1 MITPKKSRKAF
12 TLIEILMS
20 LVILAMLLS
29 AAALAINASAISYTA
44 YESIFKAMN
53 TARQSLLR
61 ITTDLRSATAVALI
75 GAGAGD
81 DPDNTQCS
89 MVTADGRDITYQ
101 YDGTDDTLYL
111 VDNSAGNSY
120 VLCEN
125 VTAMSFNRA
134 TVPGDPTKVRNVR
147 IIITVAHG
155 SVSQTIPSAA
165 VIRKNM

>member
-1 MITPKKSRKAF
+1 MLTGKKAGRAF
-12 TLIEILMS
+12 TLLEMLLS

-29 AAALAINASAISYTA
+29 AAALAINASANNYTA
-44 YESIFKAMN
+44 NESIFKAMN

-61 ITTDLRSATAVALI
+61 ITNDLRSATAVALI
-75 GAGAGD
+75 GAGAGE
-81 DPDNTQCS
+81 DPDNKQCS
-89 MVTADGRDITYQ
+89 MVTVDGKDITYR
-101 YDGTDDTLYL
+101 YDSNGSTLYL
-111 VDNSAGNSY
+111 DNNSDSSSH

-147 IIITVAHG
+147 IIITVTRG
-155 SVSQTIPSAA
+155 SVSQTIPTAA